1 MSKEYFL
8 AYHSYLENWEDL
20 SDVECGRLFRAALK
34 YSIAGEAPSLT
45 GCERYLF
52 KTVKS
57 QIDRDNKKYDEK
69 CAKNKENGKYGALGG
84 RPKKGENPKNPNGF
98 PKTLNKGEGEDKGK
112 CITPLSTNVDVPPFE
127 KFWEAYPKK
136 VAKQAA
142 VKAFAKLSPSEA
154 TLNVILA
161 GVRKWSETKQW
172 LNDGGEFIPNPAT
185 FLNGARW
192 EDEMP
197 ERSETNGADESE
209 VGRRT
214 RCTEFLDV
222 KSQDGNELTA
232 EEREQLRRECE
243 ELERIEQEKADKRN
257 LGEL

>member
-20 SDVECGRLFRAALK
+20 SDAECGRLFRAALK
-34 YSIAGEAPSLT
+34 YSITGEAPSLT

-84 RPKKGENPKNPNGF
+84 RPKKGKTLKNPNGF
-98 PKTLNKGEGEDKGK
+98 PKTLNKGEGKGK
-112 CITPLSTNVDVPPFE
+112 DKDITPLSTDVDSSPFE
-127 KFWEAYPKK
+127 KFWSVYPKK

-142 VKAFAKLSPSEA
+142 VKAFVKLNPSEA
-154 TLNVILA
+154 TLNEILA
-161 GVRKWSETKQW
+161 GVRKWVETKQW
-172 LNDGGEFIPNPAT
+172 QNDGGEFIPNPAT
-185 FLNGARW
+185 FLNGRRW
-192 EDEMP
+192 EDEIP
-197 ERSETNGADESE
+197 ERGETSGADESE
-209 VGRRT
+209 VGRRA

-222 KSQDGNELTA
+222 KSEDGSELTA
-232 EEREQLRRECE
+232 EEIA
-243 ELERIEQEKADKRN
+243 RIRAENAEFSKHA
-257 LGEL
+257 E